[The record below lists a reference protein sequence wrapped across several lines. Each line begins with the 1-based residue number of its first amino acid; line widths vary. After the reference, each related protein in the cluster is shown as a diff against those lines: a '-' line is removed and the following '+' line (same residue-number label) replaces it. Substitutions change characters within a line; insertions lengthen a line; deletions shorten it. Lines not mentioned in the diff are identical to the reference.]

1 MKKILIGMMALAA
14 TATAGAKTADELR
27 VYINPG
33 HGSWTANDRP
43 CVIVGH
49 DEYNRYATDTTGF
62 FESNTNLRKG
72 FGVLETLRTYGL
84 KFDPTLNQTND
95 PHRVGAAL
103 DMSNNI
109 VMSHVKCGPYHDDN
123 GTKNQLGDNAPED
136 LEYYNRSL
144 SEIAAEV
151 DANHFDMFIS
161 IHSNAASEGATTNY
175 PLFLYRGYDDITKVP
190 DQATA
195 ADFQETCRAMADACW
210 GYAFENPH
218 SQWTHYSATN
228 KNLRGDIN
236 FYGENNAWVN
246 WAGYNGYLG
255 VLHHGVPGFLV
266 EGYFHTYTVARHRA
280 MNFDVDFLE
289 GVAYAHGIADF
300 FGIEKEA
307 TGNIYGIVRD
317 ANERFAEKYFKP
329 NTATLDRFMP
339 LNGVVAVLKKGDV
352 EVARYTTDNNY
363 NGAFVFK
370 GLEPGDYTITF
381 ESDQYLPA
389 EPVEVSVTAANISYP
404 VAQLVNKDWVAPE
417 VVYENY
423 PDPMATNSSV
433 RPAPSYNVEAVYTD
447 EPIAALDGLTV
458 KRTIVRDGKMYILAL
473 DKELTIAAN
482 VPVEDQPVATILV
495 YDLAKKE
502 VLAEVSTAGAAGSI
516 AAISDI
522 QLTSDGYLLACN
534 ATKNQ
539 YDASNVQEG
548 DAGRGTFVIYKWEND
563 AKGIPTGD
571 PAEWITTQN
580 SGLWYRAYPVRFAY
594 SGTTEE
600 GHIIIPMPTITEPDY
615 KLRATYIGVTAGE
628 AGAATDL
635 KPTTPPA
642 IGQSIKTINIFTS
655 PLDDTQF
662 IQIDPVLGTSTY
674 NFADGYNEVV
684 ADGNDELSGLDSRA
698 GIFRYAGASLVVAPA
713 VEDGNVNGV
722 KLINITA
729 NVNAATPIAIK
740 VAEELAPVATTSMAA
755 GGETCVK
762 KDELTGAIVEGWI
775 NLYLLRDGKVTM
787 FTTQGVQQPQGRRE
801 YAYNVNAEEG
811 EDAYTITF
819 DVTGDAPEANVRL
832 TNEDGEELVFA
843 VGAVKATGN
852 EVVIA
857 KSDLDS
863 EKSYN
868 WEVEIVSEPIAQ
880 AGLVSADAS
889 GLTVRG
895 SVIPITDPE
904 AASFGYTV
912 VGHGANKGIDIY
924 NPAGEKVAT
933 RLFVDHAL
941 LGGVTTNQSNPIR
954 GDERD
959 GYACLGTWGDA
970 GYGIVAFNPVDT
982 DEEPFTLFAGTKQGG
997 GHFMY
1002 NGVNLGGGLSGF
1014 SFVGPKDDTW
1024 VISFSEDH
1032 EGMNGGGSTENT
1044 LVKYHLGGGWTI
1056 TEAPEV
1062 IGYKSFLAN
1071 TNVDVVTYGEGV
1083 FVSQIR
1089 GAGNNQTSVPCF
1101 AYISNILTDDDD
1113 IEMTSADDATAQVID
1128 ANTSGIAITKD
1139 GKIFA
1144 AAMPN
1149 SIAICSVEWNGVTPT
1164 LTPLYTFAVPAHTWS
1179 TMRFD
1184 AAGNL
1189 HTYLR
1194 EGGYRVYSLPDA
1206 RPVAVTPG
1214 ASVLKGM
1221 TAVVE
1226 IDLDEAA
1233 ADTEA
1238 VYYNLQGVRVA
1249 ASQLTTGIYV
1259 KVAGTTATKVIV
1271 K

>member
-49 DEYNRYATDTTGF
+49 KEYDRYATDTTSF

-72 FGVLETLRTYGL
+72 FGVLETLRSYGL
-84 KFDPTLNQTND
+84 KFDPTLNQTGD
-95 PHRVGAAL
+95 RHQIGAAL

-109 VMSHVKCGPYHDDN
+109 VMSHVKCGPFHDDN
-123 GTKNQLGDNAPED
+123 GTSGQLGNDAPAD

-175 PLFLYRGYDDITKVP
+175 PLFLYRGWDDITKAP
-190 DQATA
+190 DEVTA
-195 ADFQETCRAMADACW
+195 EDFQSRCRAMADACW

-218 SQWTHYSATN
+218 MQWTHYSMTS

-289 GVAYAHGIADF
+289 GVCYARGIADY
-300 FGIEKEA
+300 FGLEKES

-317 ANERFAEKYFKP
+317 ANERFVDKYFKP
-329 NTATLDRFMP
+329 NTGTLDRFMP

-370 GLEPGDYTITF
+370 GLEPGDYTVTF
-381 ESDQYLPA
+381 ESEQYLPC
-389 EPVEVSVTAANISYP
+389 EPVEVTVTAAGTAYP
-404 VAQLVNKDWVAPE
+404 VAQLVDKDWVAPD

-423 PDPMATNSSV
+423 PDPLAGNAAVS
-433 RPAPSYNVEAVYTD
+433 PAPKYNVETVYKD
-447 EPIAALDGLTV
+447 EPIAALEGLNV

-473 DKELTIAAN
+473 DKELTIAAV
-482 VPVEDQPVATILV
+482 VPVEEQPVATILV

-502 VLAEVSTAGAAGSI
+502 VIANVSTAGAAGSI

-539 YDASNVQEG
+539 YDDSNIQEG
-548 DAGRGTFVIYKWEND
+548 DAGRGTFVVYKWEND
-563 AKGIPTGD
+563 AKGVPTGD
-571 PAEWITTQN
+571 PVEWITTQN
-580 SGLWYRAYPVRFAY
+580 SGLWFRAYPVRFAY
-594 SGTTEE
+594 SGTSQE
-600 GHIIIPMPTITEPDY
+600 GHLIIPMPTITDPY
-615 KLRATYIGVTAGE
+615 KSRATYIGVTAGE

-635 KPTTPPA
+635 KPADPVA
-642 IGQSIKTINIFTS
+642 IGESINTINLFTS
-655 PLDDTQF
+655 PLDETQF
-662 IQIDPVLGTSTY
+662 IQVDPVLGTAAY
-674 NFADGYNEVV
+674 NFADGFNNVV
-684 ADGNDELSGLDSRA
+684 ADGNEELNGIDSRV
-698 GIFRYAGASLVVAPA
+698 GIFRYAGASYVVVPA
-713 VEDGNVNGV
+713 VEEGNVTGV
-722 KLINITA
+722 KLVNIS
-729 NVNAATPIAIK
+729 NGVNAAAPATVA
-740 VAEELAPVATTSMAA
+740 VAEELAPVATTSMSAA
-755 GGETCVK
+755 GETCVK
-762 KDELTGAIVEGWI
+762 KDELTGAVREGWI

-787 FTTQGVQQPQGRRE
+787 LTTQGVQQPQGRRE
-801 YAYNVNAEEG
+801 YAYNVKAEEG
-811 EDAYTITF
+811 EDAYTVTF
-819 DVTGDAPEANVRL
+819 DATGAAPEATVRL
-832 TNEDGEELVFA
+832 TAEDGEELTYA
-843 VGAVKATGN
+843 AGAVNATGN

-857 KSDLDS
+857 KSDLDP
-863 EKSYN
+863 EKSYT
-868 WEVEIVSEPIAQ
+868 WAVEVVSEPIAQ

-904 AASFGYTV
+904 VASFGYTV
-912 VGHGANKGIDIY
+912 VGHGANKGVDIY
-924 NPAGEKVAT
+924 NPAGEKVAS
-933 RLFVDHAL
+933 RLYVDNKE

-959 GYACLGTWGDA
+959 GYACLGTWGDS
-970 GYGIVAFNPVDT
+970 GYGIVAINPVDT
-982 DEEPFTLFAGTKQGG
+982 DEAPFTLFAGEKQGY

-1014 SFVGPKDDTW
+1014 SFVGPKDDSW

-1032 EGMNGGGSTENT
+1032 EGKNGSGATENT

-1062 IGYKSFLAN
+1062 IGYHSFLAN

-1101 AYISNILTDDDD
+1101 AYISNILTDDND
-1113 IEMTSADDATAQVID
+1113 IEMTSADDATSQVID
-1128 ANTSGIAITKD
+1128 NNTSGIAISKD
-1139 GKIFA
+1139 GKLFA
-1144 AAMPN
+1144 AAMAN
-1149 SIAICSVEWNGVTPT
+1149 SIAVCSVEWNGVTPT
-1164 LTPLYTFAVPAHTWS
+1164 LTHLYTFAVPAHTWS

-1189 HTYLR
+1189 HAYLR
-1194 EGGYRVYSLPDA
+1194 EGGYRVFSLPDA

-1214 ASVLKGM
+1214 NSVLKGM
-1221 TAVVE
+1221 TSVVE
-1226 IDLDEAA
+1226 IDLDEAT
-1233 ADTEA
+1233 ADTDA

-1259 KVAGTTATKVIV
+1259 KVAGTNATKVLV